1 MGLIHA
7 RGRHRGAA
15 PAELR
20 AAHREDVRT
29 IDALRGTVTDLMTQL
44 DQAGID
50 FSGALEDLRVAR
62 AELAQA
68 EQAVADRDR
77 RIADLEHR
85 LAVGVRDCPKPP
97 PERVTFTLPAVRR
110 SRHVYVVAA
119 GAEKAEAVAR
129 AVAGAAPSDWPVA
142 GAVGRESTVFFLD
155 EASAS
160 QLG

>member
-1 MGLIHA
+1 MNPIRTRT
-7 RGRHRGAA
+7 RGRHRGAT
-15 PAELR
+15 PTELR
-20 AAHREDVRT
+20 AAHAEDVRT

-85 LAVGVRDCPKPP
+85 LAVGVRAEHVIADTQPCPVLDDDRFEHGP
-97 PERVTFTLPAVRR
+97 VRR
-110 SRHVYVVAA
+110 LGASPLADTVEIPRPNAA
-119 GAEKAEAVAR
+119 
-129 AVAGAAPSDWPVA
+129 
-142 GAVGRESTVFFLD
+142 
-155 EASAS
+155 
-160 QLG
+160 